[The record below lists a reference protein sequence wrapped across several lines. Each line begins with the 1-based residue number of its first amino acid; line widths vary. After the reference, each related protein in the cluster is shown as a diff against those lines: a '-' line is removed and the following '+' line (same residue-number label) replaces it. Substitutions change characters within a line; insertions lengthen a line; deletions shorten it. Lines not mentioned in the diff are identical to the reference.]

1 MSAGTYA
8 QPGGELLFH
17 WERPRR
23 RRLAI
28 AGFILAS
35 LGLHVLCFLLFQVIY
50 PPTIALLPP
59 PARVS
64 VIAPTSPEARTFL
77 QWLAAEDPA
86 LASQTQRPAEARAYQ
101 LPKLAHVPSYI
112 AVPPQLKEL
121 PLPPPPVERLE
132 RSASPPGPVPMETI
146 APAPAPIVAPSTI
159 TFSGPLQDLPFTRP
173 ELKFRAALRDAPQAA
188 RFRVA
193 VDRAGSVR
201 YCLRDSSSGDAALDD
216 QARRALA
223 LCRFGATARQFSPN
237 DKLIWT
243 MATIDFGSDLELP
256 PAAESVP

>member
-1 MSAGTYA
+1 MSAGSYA
-8 QPGGELLFH
+8 QPHGQLLFR

-50 PPTIALLPP
+50 PPAISLLSP

-64 VIAPTSPEARTFL
+64 VIAPTSPEARSFL

-101 LPKLAHVPSYI
+101 LPKLSHVPSYV
-112 AVPPQLKEL
+112 AVPPQLQE
-121 PLPPPPVERLE
+121 LPPPRVEPLE
-132 RSASPPGPVPMETI
+132 RSAMPPGPVPMESV
-146 APAPAPIVAPSTI
+146 APVPSRIVAPSTI
-159 TFSGPLQDLPFTRP
+159 TFSGALEGLPFTRP
-173 ELKFRAALRDAPQAA
+173 ELKFKASSREAPKAA

-193 VDRAGSVR
+193 VDRTGVMR
-201 YCLRDSSSGDAALDD
+201 YCLLDSSSGDAALDEE
-216 QARRALA
+216 ARLALA
-223 LCRFGATARQFSPN
+223 LCRFGETANETSPN
-237 DKLIWT
+237 DKLIWAT
-243 MATIDFGSDLELP
+243 ATIDFGTDLELP
-256 PAAESVP
+256 QAAERAP

>member
-8 QPGGELLFH
+8 QPHGQLLFH
-17 WERPRR
+17 WERPHRR
-23 RRLAI
+23 KLAI

-50 PPTIALLPP
+50 PPTISLLPP

-101 LPKLAHVPSYI
+101 LPKLAHVPSYV

-121 PLPPPPVERLE
+121 PPPPAERLE
-132 RSASPPGPVPMETI
+132 RSAMPPGPVPMETV
-146 APAPAPIVAPSTI
+146 ARAPAPIVAPSTI
-159 TFSGPLQDLPFTRP
+159 TFSGALQGVVFTQP
-173 ELKFRAALRDAPQAA
+173 ELKFHASLRDAPQAA

-193 VDRAGSVR
+193 VDRAGIVR
-201 YCLRDSSSGDAALDD
+201 YGLIEASSGDAALDD

-223 LCRFGATARQFSPN
+223 LCRFGGTAKQFSPN
-237 DKLIWT
+237 DKLNWVT
-243 MATIDFGSDLELP
+243 ATIDFGTDLEP
-256 PAAESVP
+256 PPVAEISP